1 MTTYAVKLSG
11 GYWRVQTGAETLPLR
26 MAGRPVAEFA
36 TGWTAKFVFAGFAP
50 IYLLELA
57 RGDGDA
63 ATWYL
68 DATMNR
74 LGGELEELSADTRS
88 LLARKY
94 LEVIGAPW
102 RSLMV
107 SPEPAWPAAVHGLAE
122 VNSRT
127 LYGLDKLARSGG
139 GTDISWHDASAA
151 DNAALLIENGD
162 AAPVQVSPQ
171 HLKSLLSVDV
181 QRNYIAALRTR
192 ELSWPSPIT
201 GKPVTRVHGL
211 YIDNMII
218 LYRCVDEDAR
228 LVFYVCCAGH
238 DLQTVGVLFPTA
250 YRAYYL
256 TGMQRH
262 VAESVCTNLMPRIM
276 LYLTR
281 SGRLLPDYFARRL
294 DGFATPLWGGAA
306 FHVGH
311 HLWNELSGL
320 MSVVSSVPSV
330 DYPWVIV
337 LGKPGDGEAYGA
349 VDALFPELSRSVIR
363 GIEEDASM
371 VEFCCDRG
379 VQIIRITGS
388 YVSKSLRDRINALVR
403 VARGLDDERALARR
417 LKEEKVPI
425 VVLGLRVENRTVAD
439 PEAFCTRVIEH
450 LQERFARVAVII
462 DGHNS
467 RPLERGTESY
477 PSFTESRAA
486 EPPIEVERR
495 IARSL
500 QAAFDGSNVTIV
512 NNIGGTMNASL
523 FWLDQAEFF
532 IAPWGAGLAKYRWA
546 ANKPGVVVSSRWVL
560 ENKGDL
566 HIYDDKKYMEEPS
579 AICFIDSKNVFDFAD
594 EPVLVQVFQPHHPMY
609 FNFKVNM
616 NALYKDID
624 QIIDGSG
631 AVASREGELA
641 AS

>member
-1 MTTYAVKLSG
+1 MTTYAVKHSG

-36 TGWTAKFVFAGFAP
+36 TGWTARFVYAGFAP

-57 RGDGDA
+57 RDDGDA

-74 LGGELEELSADTRS
+74 LGGELKELSADTRS
-88 LLARKY
+88 LLAQKY

-107 SPEPAWPAAVHGLAE
+107 SPEPAWPATVDGLAD

-151 DNAALLIENGD
+151 DSAALLIENGD

-181 QRNYIAALRTR
+181 QRNYLAALRAR

-201 GKPVTRVHGL
+201 GKPATRVHGL
-211 YIDNMII
+211 YIDNMIT

-256 TGMQRH
+256 TGIQRH
-262 VAESVCTNLMPRIM
+262 LAESVCTNLMPRIM

-281 SGRLLPDYFARRL
+281 SGRLLPDYFTRRL

-363 GIEEDASM
+363 GIEEDAGM
-371 VEFCCDRG
+371 VEFCCERG

-388 YVSKSLRDRINALVR
+388 YVSKSLRDRINVLVR
-403 VARGLDDERALARR
+403 GARSLNDERALARR

-425 VVLGLRVENRTVAD
+425 VVLGLRVENRT
-439 PEAFCTRVIEH
+439 
-450 LQERFARVAVII
+450 
-462 DGHNS
+462 S
-467 RPLERGTESY
+467 RRP
-477 PSFTESRAA
+477 
-486 EPPIEVERR
+486 
-495 IARSL
+495 
-500 QAAFDGSNVTIV
+500 
-512 NNIGGTMNASL
+512 
-523 FWLDQAEFF
+523 
-532 IAPWGAGLAKYRWA
+532 
-546 ANKPGVVVSSRWVL
+546 
-560 ENKGDL
+560 
-566 HIYDDKKYMEEPS
+566 
-579 AICFIDSKNVFDFAD
+579 
-594 EPVLVQVFQPHHPMY
+594 
-609 FNFKVNM
+609 
-616 NALYKDID
+616 
-624 QIIDGSG
+624 
-631 AVASREGELA
+631 
-641 AS
+641 